1 MCFGLADRGMK
12 TALMFSGQGAHK
24 VGMGKDLY
32 ENSSL
37 ARDLFD
43 RADALLGWKLSEYS
57 FEGPEEKL
65 TETKV
70 CQPALF
76 LHGYT
81 VFKLMQERGAIDDAA
96 VAMGLSLGEVTAL
109 AAAGVYDFETGL
121 KIVAERGRLMQD
133 SCESSDGSMA
143 AIIGVG
149 RETVAAF
156 CAEHDVEMA
165 NLNCP
170 GQIVISGESAK
181 IATAVE
187 AGKERGFRRVMP
199 LNVAGAYHSRLMR
212 PAYEPFKDFLADI
225 PLNVPEYTVYS
236 TSTGKTISEPD
247 EIRKALVSA
256 LVSPVYWEDC
266 MVAAAAD
273 GADLFYELGVNGI
286 LKGQLRRTNKD
297 LASES
302 FETWADIEGA
312 K

>member
-1 MCFGLADRGMK
+1 MK
-12 TALMFSGQGAHK
+12 IALMFSGQGAHK
-24 VGMGKDLY
+24 VGMGKNLY

-43 RADALLGWKLSEYS
+43 RADALLGWKLSEYC

-65 TETKV
+65 TETGV

-81 VFKLMQERGAIDDAA
+81 VFKLMQERGVIDDAS

-121 KIVAERGRLMQD
+121 KVVAERGRLMQE
-133 SCESSDGSMA
+133 SCESSNGSMA
-143 AIIGVG
+143 AIIGVD

-156 CAEHDVEMA
+156 CVEQDVEMA

-170 GQIVISGESAK
+170 GQIVIAGESAK
-181 IATAVE
+181 IAAALV

-212 PAYEPFKDFLADI
+212 PAYEPFGNFLADI
-225 PLNVPEYTVYS
+225 PLRPPEYTVYS
-236 TSTGKTISEPD
+236 TSTGKTISEPED
-247 EIRKALVSA
+247 IRKALVSA

-273 GADLFYELGVNGI
+273 GADMFYELGVNGI

>member
-1 MCFGLADRGMK
+1 MK
-12 TALMFSGQGAHK
+12 IVLMFSGQGAHK

-37 ARDLFD
+37 ARELFD
-43 RADALLGWKLSEYS
+43 RADSILGWKLSEYC
-57 FEGPEEKL
+57 FEGPEETL
-65 TETKV
+65 TKTEV

-76 LHGYT
+76 LHGYAM
-81 VFKLMQERGAIDDAA
+81 FKLMQERGAIDDAA

-121 KIVAERGRLMQD
+121 KIVAERGRLMQE

-143 AIIGVG
+143 AIIGVD
-149 RETVAAF
+149 RDTVAAF
-156 CAEHDVEMA
+156 CAEHGVEMA

-181 IATAVE
+181 IAAAVE
-187 AGKERGFRRVMP
+187 AGKERGFRRVIP

-212 PAYEPFKDFLADI
+212 PAYEPFENFLAGI
-225 PLNVPEYTVYS
+225 PLNAPEYDVYS

-266 MVAAAAD
+266 MVAAASD

-302 FETWADIEGA
+302 FETWADLEGI
-312 K
+312 

>member
-1 MCFGLADRGMK
+1 
-12 TALMFSGQGAHK
+12 
-24 VGMGKDLY
+24 MGKNLY

-43 RADALLGWKLSEYS
+43 RADALLGWKLSDYC

-65 TETKV
+65 TETGV

-81 VFKLMQERGAIDDAA
+81 VFKLMQERGAIDDAS

-121 KIVAERGRLMQD
+121 KVVAERGRLMQE
-133 SCESSDGSMA
+133 SCESSNGSMA
-143 AIIGVG
+143 AIIGVD

-156 CAEHDVEMA
+156 CVEQDVEMA

-170 GQIVISGESAK
+170 GQIVIAGESAK
-181 IATAVE
+181 IAAALV

-212 PAYEPFKDFLADI
+212 PAYEPFGNFLADI
-225 PLNVPEYTVYS
+225 PLRPPEYTVYS
-236 TSTGKTISEPD
+236 TSTGKTISEPED
-247 EIRKALVSA
+247 IRKALVSA

-273 GADLFYELGVNGI
+273 GADMFYELGVNGI

-297 LASES
+297 LASKS

>member
-1 MCFGLADRGMK
+1 
-12 TALMFSGQGAHK
+12 
-24 VGMGKDLY
+24 
-32 ENSSL
+32 
-37 ARDLFD
+37 
-43 RADALLGWKLSEYS
+43 
-57 FEGPEEKL
+57 
-65 TETKV
+65 
-70 CQPALF
+70 
-76 LHGYT
+76 
-81 VFKLMQERGAIDDAA
+81 MQERGAIDDAS

-121 KIVAERGRLMQD
+121 KVVAERGRLMQE
-133 SCESSDGSMA
+133 SCESSNGSMA
-143 AIIGVG
+143 AIIGVD

-156 CAEHDVEMA
+156 CVEQDVEMA

-170 GQIVISGESAK
+170 GQIVIAGESAK
-181 IATAVE
+181 IAAALV

-212 PAYEPFKDFLADI
+212 PAYEPFGNFLADI
-225 PLNVPEYTVYS
+225 PLRPPEYTVYS
-236 TSTGKTISEPD
+236 TSTGKTISEPED
-247 EIRKALVSA
+247 IRKALVSA

-273 GADLFYELGVNGI
+273 GADMFYELGVNGI

>member
-1 MCFGLADRGMK
+1 MK

-121 KIVAERGRLMQD
+121 KIVAERGRLMQE

-143 AIIGVG
+143 AIIGVD

-156 CAEHDVEMA
+156 CADHDVEMA

-170 GQIVISGESAK
+170 GQIVISGESTK
-181 IATAVE
+181 IAAAVE
-187 AGKERGFRRVMP
+187 AGKERGFRRMMS

-212 PAYEPFKDFLADI
+212 PAYEPFKHFLADI

-312 K
+312 